1 MATELDHPLVRARLT
16 RLRDAFLSPVDFRRT
31 LHELAALML
40 PEVTR
45 QLPEIE
51 VSVQTPLGETVGT
64 QLARPIILV
73 PILRAGLGLLEGVL
87 HLLPEASVGHIGM
100 ERDEVT
106 SEASSYYLKLPTG
119 LSEADVIVLDPMLA
133 TAGSAI
139 AAVTDLKSQG
149 AKHIHFA
156 CILAAPEGIAAFEA
170 VHPDVPIITAKID
183 SHLDENNYI
192 VPGLGDAGD
201 RYFGTV

>member
-16 RLRDAFLSPVDFRRT
+16 RLRDAFLSPSDFRRT
-31 LHELAALML
+31 MHELAALML
-40 PEVTR
+40 PEITR
-45 QLPEIE
+45 HLPEVE

-64 QLARPIILV
+64 QLARPIVLV
-73 PILRAGLGLLEGVL
+73 PILRAGLGLLEGML

-100 ERDEVT
+100 ERDERT
-106 SEASSYYLKLPTG
+106 SEAFSYYLKLPPA
-119 LSEADVIVLDPMLA
+119 LDEADVIVLDPMLA

-139 AAVTDLKSQG
+139 AAVTELKSKG
-149 AKHIHFA
+149 AINIYFA
-156 CILAAPEGIAAFEA
+156 CIIAAPEGIEAFEL
-170 VHPDVPIITAKID
+170 VHPDVPITTAIID
-183 SHLDENNYI
+183 SHLDEKNYI